1 MIPGPESSPEVYEIT
16 VRRLIRVSPKAVL
29 LDTAEHPRPVWIP
42 KSVMVERDR
51 HSFLILHWWANQS
64 GLDADA

>member
-1 MIPGPESSPEVYEIT
+1 MIPGSERSPEVYEIT

-29 LDTAEHPRPVWIP
+29 LDTVEHPKPVWIP

-51 HSFLILHWWANQS
+51 DSLLILHWWAKAS
-64 GLDADA
+64 GLDAEG